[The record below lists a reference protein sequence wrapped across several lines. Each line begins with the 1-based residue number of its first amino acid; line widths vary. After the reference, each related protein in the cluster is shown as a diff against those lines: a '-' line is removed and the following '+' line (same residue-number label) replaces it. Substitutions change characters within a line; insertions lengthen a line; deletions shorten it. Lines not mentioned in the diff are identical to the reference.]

1 MTDNARYEPYWSAA
15 RRSGPYGDPFFERFD
30 RLLQDAFGVAL
41 APAGSAREGTGGAV
55 NLYDTAEGYWLELPL
70 PGVPADGV
78 DLSVQQ
84 NLLTLKA
91 RREWAPPE
99 GAQVIWQGF
108 GAGQWQQ
115 TFALPGEVDAER
127 VEARLADGVLRLHL
141 PKAQHLRP
149 RQITVQGAG
158 TPKSISA
165 PAGADGA
172 GVASG
177 TAS

>member
-1 MTDNARYEPYWSAA
+1 MANNARYEPFWPTG
-15 RRSGPYGDPFFERFD
+15 RRSGPYGDPVFERFD
-30 RLLQDAFGVAL
+30 RMLQDAFGVTL
-41 APAGSAREGTGGAV
+41 APTAGDRPAGAV

-127 VEARLADGVLRLHL
+127 VEARLADGRRAPVPGAPGVVRAGGRGLRTRCRWRRRRR
-141 PKAQHLRP
+141 RP
-149 RQITVQGAG
+149 RRER
-158 TPKSISA
+158 
-165 PAGADGA
+165 
-172 GVASG
+172 
-177 TAS
+177 